1 MRSHEFLSPTSLQS
15 IANYTLQCRGFNIFD
30 INYLKNRDIIWSHT
44 DRVLELFP
52 ALQNSSDSFILITGA
67 ADMPVNAQ
75 LFSLKPK
82 CIKKWFATNV
92 DYKHEDLIPLPL
104 GVANNKA
111 PFRDTI
117 TDFQSLGE
125 LSSFSHPISN
135 KIINKVYTCFGIEQ
149 FPAHRSMV
157 KDILIKNNMTQFN
170 NLNCSINTHIPWKQ
184 YATDLKDYLFLASPK
199 GNGIQCHKTWEAL
212 LLGCIPIVDTH
223 FSYDYNSKNLP
234 IIQIDDW
241 NKITPDFLKPWAIA
255 YKEGKLFNNLQELTL
270 EYWINKILSAQD
282 AL

>member
-1 MRSHEFLSPTSLQS
+1 MRSHEFLSPTSLQG
-15 IANYTLQCRGFNIFD
+15 IANYVLQCRGFNVLD
-30 INYLKNRDIIWSHT
+30 TNYLKNKDIIWSHT

-52 ALQNSSDSFILITGA
+52 ALQDSGNSFILITGA
-67 ADMPVNAQ
+67 ADIPVNEQ

-111 PFRDTI
+111 PFRDAI
-117 TDFQSLGE
+117 TDFQTLGE

-149 FPAHRSMV
+149 YPAHRSAV
-157 KDILIKNNMTQFN
+157 RNTLINNNMTQHN
-170 NLNCSINTHIPWKQ
+170 NLNCSINTHIPWKE
-184 YATDLKDYLFLASPK
+184 YATDLKDYLFLASPR

-212 LLGCIPIVDTH
+212 LLGCIPIVDKH

-241 NKITPDFLKPWAIA
+241 NIITPDFLKPWAIA
-255 YKEGKLFNNLQELTL
+255 YKEKKLFNNLQELTL
-270 EYWINKILSAQD
+270 EYWVDKILSAQD

>member
-1 MRSHEFLSPTSLQS
+1 MRSHEFLSPTSLQG
-15 IANYTLQCRGFNIFD
+15 IANYVLQCRGFNVLD
-30 INYLKNRDIIWSHT
+30 TNYLKNKDIIWAHT

-52 ALQNSSDSFILITGA
+52 ALQDSGNSFILITGA
-67 ADMPVNAQ
+67 ADMSVNEQ

-82 CIKKWFATNV
+82 CIKKWFATNA
-92 DYKHEDLIPLPL
+92 DYKHENLIPLPL

-117 TDFQSLGE
+117 TDFQTLKE

-149 FPAHRSMV
+149 YPAHRSAV
-157 KDILIKNNMTQFN
+157 RNTLINNNMSQHN
-170 NLNCSINTHIPWKQ
+170 NLNCSISTHLPWRE
-184 YATDLKDYLFLASPK
+184 YATDLKNYLFLASPR

-212 LLGCIPIVDTH
+212 LLGCIPIVDKH

-241 NKITPDFLKPWAIA
+241 SKITPNFLKPWAVA
-255 YKEGKLFNNLQELTL
+255 YKEKKLFNNLQELTL
-270 EYWINKILSAQD
+270 EYWVDKILSAQD